1 MEVKVWGGK
10 QISEPGWY
18 SGIPIET
25 YHSAGICNGPAVS
38 SSDLRTC
45 WSLSERHM
53 FAKWAENPKR
63 EERKETNAM
72 LLGGCTHYLLLGEDN
87 FKTKYIAQ
95 PEEYPD
101 RKTGELKPWHMG
113 ATFCKDWVAKYQSL
127 GYNIVPVKMLEAIVK
142 MAESVALEPLVQADL
157 LKGNVETS
165 GFFQDQ
171 ETKLWIKVRPDVI
184 PVADDTFVD
193 LKTTA
198 EVTTVSLMK
207 SVRTYGYHQQG
218 GLVWEACEALGQPF
232 STFVLL
238 FVETANPYCAR
249 VIELP
254 EEDLSLGRQQN
265 RYCLRK
271 IRAAI
276 DQDRWPGP
284 GEGEVRQLGLAKD
297 ERSRI
302 RERLKIV
309 GLA

>member
-1 MEVKVWGGK
+1 MQVTPWDGK
-10 QISEPGWY
+10 QISKSGWY

-25 YHSAGICNGPAVS
+25 YHSAGICDGPAVS

-45 WSLSERHM
+45 WSLSEKHM
-53 FAKWAENPKR
+53 FSKWAENPNR

-95 PEEYPD
+95 PEQYPD
-101 RKTGELKPWHMG
+101 KKTGELKAWHNG
-113 ATFCKDWVAKYQSL
+113 ADFCKQWYAKYQL
-127 GYNIVPVKMLEAIVK
+127 MGYNIVPVKMLEAIVK

-157 LKGNVETS
+157 LRGNVETS
-165 GFFQDQ
+165 GFFFDQ
-171 ETKLWIKVRPDVI
+171 QSRIWIKVRPDVI

-198 EVTTVSLMK
+198 EVTTPALMK
-207 SVRTYGYHQQG
+207 SIRTYGYHQQG
-218 GLVWEACEALGQPF
+218 GLIWEACEVLGQPF

-238 FVETANPYCAR
+238 FVETTNPYCAR

-265 RYCLRK
+265 RWCLTR

-276 DQDRWPGP
+276 DMDRWPGP

-297 ERSRI
+297 ERARI
-302 RERLKIV
+302 RERLKIA